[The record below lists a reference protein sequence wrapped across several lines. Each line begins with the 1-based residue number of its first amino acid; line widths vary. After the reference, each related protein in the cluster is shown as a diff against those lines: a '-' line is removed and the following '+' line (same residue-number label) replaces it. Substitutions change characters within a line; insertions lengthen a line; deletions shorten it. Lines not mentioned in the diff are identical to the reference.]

1 MFAFAQPIVAIFASK
16 LAATKPDFIP
26 QLFLSNAATST
37 STPAAATTEA
47 SAQKVLPPHQGPKTI
62 VVVGGGTAG
71 TAVAAQLLKYLPKSD
86 SVVIVDPADKHYY
99 QPLWT
104 LVAGGIFPKEDSAR
118 DMSQTIPTGAKWVK
132 QTVVSYEPENNK
144 VKTDIGDELKYDYLV
159 VASGIQPDYDKVKGL
174 RESLHKNG
182 VCTIYDYKGA
192 EEAWNNIKNLKGGVA
207 LFTFP
212 STPIKCA
219 GAPVKITLLAEDY
232 FRNYSKVRANTQVS
246 YFTPGGVIFGVKRY
260 ADILM
265 RLAKERDISV
275 NTGHNLVEI
284 KGNEKEAVFNTA
296 EGPKTVKYDLLH
308 VALPMQPPPAIAASP
323 LAAANG
329 YVDVDQYTLQ
339 HKKYPNIFA
348 VGDCANLPTS
358 KTAAAIT
365 QQAPAVV
372 ANLIS
377 VAKGKVPQAK
387 YDGYTSCPLVVSYS
401 KLILAEFKYDGVVK
415 ETFPWEQNE
424 PSYFAFALK
433 KWIFPAAYWHGLLK
447 GHWFGPNTF
456 FNPYKIE

>member
-1 MFAFAQPIVAIFASK
+1 MAFAFAQPLVAIFASK
-16 LAATKPDFIP
+16 LAATKPDLLP
-26 QLFLSNAATST
+26 QLFFSSAAAANVGAST
-37 STPAAATTEA
+37 ATTEA
-47 SAQKVLPPHQGPKTI
+47 STAKTLPPHEGPKT
-62 VVVGGGTAG
+62 VVIVGGGTAG
-71 TAVAAQLLKYLPKSD
+71 ITVAAQLLKYLPKND

-104 LVAGGIFPKEDSAR
+104 LVAGGIFSKEDSQK
-118 DMSQTIPTGAKWVK
+118 DMSQVIPAGAKWVK
-132 QTVVSYEPENNK
+132 QTVVSYEPEKNK
-144 VKTDIGDELKYDYLV
+144 IKTDIGDELNYDYLV

-192 EEAWNNIKNLKGGVA
+192 EEAWNNIKNFKGGVA

-219 GAPVKITLLAEDY
+219 GAPVKITFLAEDY
-232 FRNYSKVRANTQVS
+232 FRNTSKVRDNTQIS
-246 YFTPGGVIFGVKRY
+246 YFTPLPSIFGVKKY
-260 ADILM
+260 ADVLM
-265 RLAKERDISV
+265 RLANERNVSV
-275 NTGHNLVEI
+275 NTGHGLIEVR
-284 KGNEKEAVFNTA
+284 GNEKEAVFNTPN
-296 EGPKTVKYDLLH
+296 GQKTIKYDLLH
-308 VALPMQPPPAIAASP
+308 VALPMQPPPAVAASP
-323 LAAANG
+323 LAAGNG

-339 HKKYPNIFA
+339 HKKYPNVFA
-348 VGDCANLPTS
+348 VGDCANVPTS

-401 KLILAEFKYDGVVK
+401 SLSIATTNLQQYQRKLTITSFFISTELILAEFK
-415 ETFPWEQNE
+415 
-424 PSYFAFALK
+424 
-433 KWIFPAAYWHGLLK
+433 I
-447 GHWFGPNTF
+447 
-456 FNPYKIE
+456 